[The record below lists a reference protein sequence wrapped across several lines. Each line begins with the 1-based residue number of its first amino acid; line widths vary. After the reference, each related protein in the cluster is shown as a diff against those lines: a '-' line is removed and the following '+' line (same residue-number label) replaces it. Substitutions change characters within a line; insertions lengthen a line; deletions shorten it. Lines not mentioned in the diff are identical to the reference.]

1 MRKNH
6 VRRLFRL
13 TLRVFISP
21 LAAWWFIS
29 GRQHAV
35 FQTISQTVCWLPGGI
50 GSHARIMLLQ
60 WMGCQCSDN
69 KVHINIGTLF
79 EDPRVEIGKHV
90 YISSFCNIGWA
101 RIEDYVMVASGAHI
115 MCGKQAH
122 FFNRTDIPIAL
133 QGGNTC
139 QVRIGYGT
147 WVGSRAIIMADV
159 GEECVIGAGT
169 VVTKPIPAWSI
180 AVGVP
185 ARVIGTRKANEQMK
199 SLQNKEYVHKDGIR
213 IPTMFA
219 ATLAEVE
226 EAAETIQRLQAV
238 TDILPTHLVLEE
250 LHRKLL
256 DRIRQALVADTVALL
271 MFTEDKQHLYVRATI
286 GLEEEIA
293 QEIQIP
299 LGRGF
304 AGSIAASGEPMI
316 VDDLSTVEVVSPI
329 LRNKGLQSMVGVPL
343 LVERQVVGV
352 FHLGAIS
359 PHRFTKDDAL
369 LLQLIADRVKL
380 ATTFGY
386 RHQNKFV
393 KVCEQKQMTRLVT
406 SCVNYIREHSQLE
419 SLTSCTGFELVRNT

>member
-1 MRKNH
+1 MIKNH

-29 GRQHAV
+29 GRQQAV
-35 FQTISQTVCWLPGGI
+35 FQTISQTVCWLPGRI
-50 GSHARIMLLQ
+50 GSRTRIMLLQ
-60 WMGCQCSDN
+60 RMGCQCSDN

-79 EDPRVEIGKHV
+79 EDPRVEVGKHV

-122 FFNRTDIPIAL
+122 FYNRTDIPIAL
-133 QGGNTC
+133 QGGNTS

-185 ARVIGTRKANEQMK
+185 ARVIGTRKPNEQMK
-199 SLQNKEYVHKDGIR
+199 SLQNKEYIHKDGIR
-213 IPTMFA
+213 IPTMFSA
-219 ATLAEVE
+219 ALTEVE
-226 EAAETIQRLQAV
+226 EAAQMIQRLQAV
-238 TDILPTHLVLEE
+238 TDILPTHLALEE
-250 LHRKLL
+250 LHHLLL
-256 DRIRQALVADTVALL
+256 DRIRQALVADTIALL
-271 MFTEDKQHLYVRATI
+271 MFTEEDKQHLYVRATI

-293 QEIQIP
+293 QEIRVP

-304 AGSIAASGEPMI
+304 AGSIAASGKPMI
-316 VDDLSTVEVVSPI
+316 VDDLSKVEVVSPI
-329 LRNKGLQSMVGVPL
+329 LRNKGLQSMVGIPL
-343 LVERQVVGV
+343 LVDRQVVGV

-369 LLQLIADRVKL
+369 LLQLIADRVEL

-386 RHQNKFV
+386 PHQNKFG
-393 KVCEQKQMTRLVT
+393 KCEQKQITTRLVT
-406 SCVNYIREHSQLE
+406 A
-419 SLTSCTGFELVRNT
+419 TSTIFGSIVGWKASRLAPGLS